1 MTYVLITAGG
11 IALCSF
17 VGAVIGFLFEN
28 IPPRVEDAVSGA
40 AAGIML
46 CAAVL
51 GLVMPSMEFSGG
63 KATWLPALGI
73 FCGAGFLTLINLAC
87 PRLTE
92 KLGMK
97 SGDRDSR
104 DRTLLFVMAIAIHH
118 FPEGI
123 AAGVSFGTG
132 DVSDAVTVCSGI
144 AFQNVPEAM
153 IIIPPLLKAG
163 TGKRRAAVIAFIS
176 GFVEVVGVFY
186 LVNCAAAVC
195 TGLCGGHDAV
205 CDNRRH
211 GTADPCARQRP
222 PCDLR
227 HALRLLSHARSGSF
241 SRISKKPPKIRGFF
255 IYVRC
260 FCRFEDKNFSCGGI
274 SCSMSFTAHFI
285 ARSDSS
291 LHRGCFPLSCRELRT
306 RTHPCSRRRWQVPW
320 RLRTCG

>member
-28 IPPRVEDAVSGA
+28 IPPKVEDAVSGA

-51 GLVMPSMEFSGG
+51 GLVMPSMEFSGS
-63 KATWLPALGI
+63 KAAWLPALGI
-73 FCGAGFLTLINLAC
+73 FCGAGFLTLINLAG

-92 KLGMK
+92 KIGMK
-97 SGDRDSR
+97 SGDRASR
-104 DRTLLFVMAIAIHH
+104 DRTMLFVMAIAIHH

-176 GFVEVVGVFY
+176 GFVEVVGVFFGY
-186 LVNCAAAVC
+186 FAVTLSKALLPFALAFAAGTMLYVIIDDMVPQTHVRGSGRPA
-195 TGLCGGHDAV
+195 TYAMLCGFCLMLAV
-205 CDNRRH
+205 DH
-211 GTADPCARQRP
+211 LVG
-222 PCDLR
+222 
-227 HALRLLSHARSGSF
+227 
-241 SRISKKPPKIRGFF
+241 
-255 IYVRC
+255 
-260 FCRFEDKNFSCGGI
+260 
-274 SCSMSFTAHFI
+274 
-285 ARSDSS
+285 
-291 LHRGCFPLSCRELRT
+291 
-306 RTHPCSRRRWQVPW
+306 
-320 RLRTCG
+320 